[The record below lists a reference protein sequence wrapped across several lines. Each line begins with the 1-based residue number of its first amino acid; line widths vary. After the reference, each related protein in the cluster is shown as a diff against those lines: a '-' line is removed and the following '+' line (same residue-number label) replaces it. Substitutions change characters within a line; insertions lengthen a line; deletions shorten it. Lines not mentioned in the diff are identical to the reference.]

1 MRARTLAGRWKDC
14 GLKERLYAA
23 SCSSSWPW
31 PPLGTCEAR
40 WRYSTQRARGCA
52 APTFLAIKK
61 KRIAASRG
69 QRAAEMS
76 VRRLNI
82 FDPKH
87 ARASRRKGEREWIFA
102 RGGCFL
108 LHKTRFVCGASSF
121 ILRFQEG
128 LEAII
133 GSSGDKKDKLYA
145 SKVLQWNNIRIVLL
159 RCDIND
165 YWLLG
170 MEFMQCLTL
179 IINTLKNWI
188 NWEIP
193 KKVNMTRAITL
204 FSDFFYS

>member
-1 MRARTLAGRWKDC
+1 MRRGGDIPRR
-14 GLKERLYAA
+14 ER
-23 SCSSSWPW
+23 
-31 PPLGTCEAR
+31 E
-40 WRYSTQRARGCA
+40 A
-52 APTFLAIKK
+52 APLQLSWLSRKK
-61 KRIAASRG
+61 GLRLPGGSAL
-69 QRAAEMS
+69 AAEMS

-145 SKVLQWNNIRIVLL
+145 SKVLQ
-159 RCDIND
+159 
-165 YWLLG
+165 
-170 MEFMQCLTL
+170 
-179 IINTLKNWI
+179 
-188 NWEIP
+188 
-193 KKVNMTRAITL
+193 
-204 FSDFFYS
+204 